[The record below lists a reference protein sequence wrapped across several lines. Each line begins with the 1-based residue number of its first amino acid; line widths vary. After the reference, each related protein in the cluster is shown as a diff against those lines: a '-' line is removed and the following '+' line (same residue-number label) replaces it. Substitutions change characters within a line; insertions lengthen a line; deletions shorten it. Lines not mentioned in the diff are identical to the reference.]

1 MQHSASRDFTQNSCN
16 CITIHARHS
25 VAQSTDGTAANK
37 DMCWPAIG
45 LMQVHPILDMA
56 AEAELAALKNAAAD
70 QAIALAKAKVAAGL
84 RNVVQQ
90 SKGRVKT

>member
-1 MQHSASRDFTQNSCN
+1 
-16 CITIHARHS
+16 
-25 VAQSTDGTAANK
+25 
-37 DMCWPAIG
+37 
-45 LMQVHPILDMA
+45 MQVHPILDMA